1 MILYSK
7 EREMIK
13 YMETLKNKNLIIVN
27 GKAGSGKS
35 AFLVD
40 ISNSI
45 KDNKVCFVDLEGATI
60 SRLKLNNN
68 VDVYTKPINDF
79 SIIDKLVN
87 DYDIIIIDYLQL
99 LSRSL
104 NKESTTLL
112 SRLKELAVNLNKTII
127 ISSCESSHS
136 INSNDIFK
144 EYADLII
151 TMEKPLLH

>member
-1 MILYSK
+1 
-7 EREMIK
+7 
-13 YMETLKNKNLIIVN
+13 MEILKNKNLILVN
-27 GKAGSGKS
+27 GKTGSGKS
-35 AFLVD
+35 TFLVD

-45 KDNKVCFVDLEGATI
+45 KNKKVFFVDLEGNTI

-99 LSRSL
+99 LSCSL

-112 SRLKELAVNLNKTII
+112 SRLKELAVNLNKTIV
-127 ISSCESSHS
+127 ISYCESSRSVDNS
-136 INSNDIFK
+136 IDVCK
-144 EYADLII
+144 KYADLSINI
-151 TMEKPLLH
+151 EKAN

>member
-1 MILYSK
+1 MIN
-7 EREMIK
+7 

-35 AFLVD
+35 TFLVD

-60 SRLKLNNN
+60 SRLKLNDNIE
-68 VDVYTKPINDF
+68 VYTKPINDF

-87 DYDIIIIDYLQL
+87 DYDVIIIDYLQL

-104 NKESTTLL
+104 NKESTILL
-112 SRLKELAVNLNKTII
+112 NQLKELSVNLNKVII
-127 ISSCESSHS
+127 VSYCESSYTIDKS
-136 INSNDIFK
+136 IDKCK

-151 TMEKPLLH
+151 TIEKAEQ

>member
-1 MILYSK
+1 MILYFK

-27 GKAGSGKS
+27 GKAGTGKS
-35 AFLVD
+35 TFLVD

-45 KDNKVCFVDLEGATI
+45 KDKKVFFVDLEGNTI
-60 SRLKLNNN
+60 SRLKLNDNIE
-68 VDVYTKPINDF
+68 VYTKRIDDF
-79 SIIDKLVN
+79 SIIDKIVN

-104 NKESTTLL
+104 NKKSTTLL
-112 SRLKELAVNLNKTII
+112 EQLKELAVNLNKVII
-127 ISSCESSHS
+127 VSYCESSYTIDKS
-136 INSNDIFK
+136 IDKCK

-151 TMEKPLLH
+151 TIEKAEQ

>member
-1 MILYSK
+1 
-7 EREMIK
+7 
-13 YMETLKNKNLIIVN
+13 METLKNKNLIIVN

-35 AFLVD
+35 TFLVD

-45 KDNKVCFVDLEGATI
+45 KNKKVCFIDLEGATI

-104 NKESTTLL
+104 NEKASTILCQ
-112 SRLKELAVNLNKTII
+112 LKELAINLNKTIV
-127 ISSCESSHS
+127 ISSCESLHS

>member
-1 MILYSK
+1 
-7 EREMIK
+7 
-13 YMETLKNKNLIIVN
+13 METLKNKNLILVN

-35 AFLVD
+35 TFLVD

-45 KDNKVCFVDLEGATI
+45 KDKTMCFIDLEGSTI

-112 SRLKELAVNLNKTII
+112 SLLKELAVNLNKVII
-127 ISSCESSHS
+127 VSYCESSYTIDKS
-136 INSNDIFK
+136 IDKCK

-151 TMEKPLLH
+151 TIEKAEQ

>member
-1 MILYSK
+1 
-7 EREMIK
+7 
-13 YMETLKNKNLIIVN
+13 METLKNKNLIIVN

-35 AFLVD
+35 TFLVD

-45 KDNKVCFVDLEGATI
+45 KNKKVCFIDLEGATI

-112 SRLKELAVNLNKTII
+112 EQLKELAVNLNKTIV
-127 ISSCESSHS
+127 ISSSESSFS
-136 INSNDIFK
+136 IDNSKDIFK

>member
-1 MILYSK
+1 
-7 EREMIK
+7 
-13 YMETLKNKNLIIVN
+13 METLKNKNLIIVN

-35 AFLVD
+35 TFLVD

-60 SRLKLNNN
+60 SRLKLNDNIE
-68 VDVYTKPINDF
+68 VYTKPINDF

-87 DYDIIIIDYLQL
+87 DYDVIIIDYLQL

-104 NKESTTLL
+104 NKESTILL
-112 SRLKELAVNLNKTII
+112 NQLKELSVNLNKVII
-127 ISSCESSHS
+127 VSYCESSYTIDKS
-136 INSNDIFK
+136 IDKCK

-151 TMEKPLLH
+151 TIEKAEQ

>member
-1 MILYSK
+1 
-7 EREMIK
+7 
-13 YMETLKNKNLIIVN
+13 METLKNKNLILVN

-35 AFLVD
+35 TFLVD

-45 KDNKVCFVDLEGATI
+45 KDKTMCFIDLEGSTI

-112 SRLKELAVNLNKTII
+112 SLLKELAVNLNKVII
-127 ISSCESSHS
+127 VSYCESSYS
-136 INSNDIFK
+136 IDNSKDIFK

-151 TMEKPLLH
+151 TIEKAEQ

>member
-1 MILYSK
+1 
-7 EREMIK
+7 
-13 YMETLKNKNLIIVN
+13 METLKNKNLIIVN
-27 GKAGSGKS
+27 GKAGIGKS
-35 AFLVD
+35 TFLVD

-99 LSRSL
+99 LSYSL

-112 SRLKELAVNLNKTII
+112 SLLKELAVNLNKVII
-127 ISSCESSHS
+127 VSYCESSYTIDKS
-136 INSNDIFK
+136 IDKCK

-151 TMEKPLLH
+151 TIEKAEQ